1 MFQPE
6 VRFGHRA
13 LCALIILLLLCV
25 QTANVTS
32 VSAEDVAPF
41 DEASFRKEN
50 ERWIENVE
58 AGKTIYVVNPY
69 GNVYARFGGYDNELE
84 LLAAIQRLDPTRRQL
99 EVARSRKD
107 GVLRIEVKER
117 ADDRADAGATKDRI
131 DVVLFVPLGSTLDAQ
146 TDFGLIEVKG
156 LKSDLIA
163 ASHTGNMRLRGIR
176 GRIQAKSARGEI
188 SAALVTGA
196 TVDSQQF
203 TSETGDI
210 EVYLEEDA
218 DIDVH
223 IATSGEITTDFS
235 LQIEHRRFE
244 EPGKYATAR
253 VGEGGPKLSIHSKR
267 GRAKLMRQIKP
278 YKAEN

>member
-1 MFQPE
+1 MFHPE

-13 LCALIILLLLCV
+13 LCALIIFLCV
-25 QTANVTS
+25 QIANVTS
-32 VSAEDVAPF
+32 ISAGDDVPVK
-41 DEASFRKEN
+41 EQSFRKEN

-58 AGKTIYVVNPY
+58 SGKTISVVNPY

-84 LLAAIQRLDPTRRQL
+84 LLAAIQRLDPARRQL
-99 EVARSRKD
+99 EVVRSRD
-107 GVLRIEVKER
+107 GGALRIEVMEK

-131 DVVLFVPLGSTLDAQ
+131 DVVLFVPLGSTLDAR

-163 ASHTGNMRLRGIR
+163 TSLTGNMRLRGNR
-176 GRIQAKSARGEI
+176 GRIRAKSARGEI

-196 TVDSQQF
+196 TTDGQEF

-210 EVYLEEDA
+210 EIYLEEDA
-218 DIDVH
+218 DMDVH

-253 VGEGGPKLSIHSKR
+253 VGEGGPKLSIRSKR
-267 GRAKLMRQIKP
+267 GRAKLLRQIKP
-278 YKAEN
+278 YKPEN

>member
-1 MFQPE
+1 MFHPE
-6 VRFGHRA
+6 VRFGRIV
-13 LCALIILLLLCV
+13 LCALVICVCV
-25 QTANVTS
+25 QTANVTPA
-32 VSAEDVAPF
+32 SAEDVAPF
-41 DEASFRKEN
+41 EEETFRKEN

-58 AGKTIYVVNPY
+58 TGKTIYVVNPY

-84 LLAAIQRLDPTRRQL
+84 LLAAIQRLDPSRRQL
-99 EVARSRKD
+99 EVVRSRTD
-107 GVLRIEVKER
+107 GNLRIEVKEK
-117 ADDRADAGATKDRI
+117 ADDRADAQATKDRI

-146 TDFGLIEVKG
+146 TEFGLIEVKG

-163 ASHTGNMRLRGIR
+163 TSLTGNMRLRGIR

-188 SAALVTGA
+188 SAALVTGG
-196 TVDSQQF
+196 TTDGQEF

-210 EVYLEEDA
+210 EIYLEEDA

-253 VGEGGPKLSIHSKR
+253 VGEGGPKLSVRSKR

-278 YKAEN
+278 YKPEN